1 MIEWAAA
8 GVGIGVVASALFS
21 GAETGAY
28 SFNRTRLRL
37 AVAEGTAK
45 ARLVNHLT
53 GDLTGFVVVC
63 LIGTNLANNL
73 VSFTST
79 LVATELDLGPPELIA
94 TLAVAPFLFVLG
106 ELGPK
111 ELFRRQPDRFL
122 YGLAP
127 LLAVFSVLFRPFVLA
142 LAALT
147 WTLRRLGFKTDGS
160 ALLRAEDRVRLVI
173 EAGAEGGALTE
184 YQETLARNIFS
195 LRART
200 VRHTMI
206 TIDRVDALEA
216 SAELEEARTFARLC
230 GRRFMPVFRR
240 DRDQLVGVVNLFD
253 LLFEERPGLTIRNY
267 VESALELRPG
277 EPVTE
282 ALLRMRRA
290 RTSLAV
296 VVERGKAVG
305 VVTLK
310 DLVEEITGELQDL

>member
-1 MIEWAAA
+1 MIAWAA
-8 GVGIGVVASALFS
+8 GGIALGIVASALFS

-28 SFNRTRLRL
+28 QFNRTRLRL
-37 AVAEGTAK
+37 ALADGGRQ

-53 GDLTGFVVVC
+53 SDLTAFVVVC

-73 VSFTST
+73 VSFASI
-79 LVATELDLGPPELIA
+79 LVVSQLAWGPPELIA

-127 LLAVFSVLFRPFVLA
+127 VLALAAFVFRPFVLA
-142 LAALT
+142 LGVLT
-147 WTLRRLGFKTDGS
+147 WLLQRLGLKTDGD
-160 ALLRAEDRVRLVI
+160 AKLRAEDRIRLVI

-195 LRART
+195 LNART
-200 VRHTMI
+200 VQHTMI
-206 TIDRVDALEA
+206 AIAEVDALEA
-216 SAELEEARTFARLC
+216 SAELEEARNFARLC
-230 GRRFMPVFRR
+230 GRRHMPVFRR
-240 DRDQLVGVVNLFD
+240 ERDQVVGVVNLFD
-253 LLFEERPGLTIRNY
+253 LLFEELPGLTIRNY
-267 VESALELRPG
+267 IQPALELRPG

-290 RTSLAV
+290 RTALAV
-296 VVERGKAVG
+296 VMDQGKAVG